1 MVGSNFDTMSRET
14 TSQPAASKALPTDL
28 VPQKSSRSL
37 GIFKEQDHRHCDD
50 QKTRTFIGPD
60 FFPTD
65 KKKPNFAMKLALGLD
80 VQTNAKGGKFMSIE
94 DSHQGALVCK
104 ADVEVLWEPGN
115 FQDDGAKRVGVCF
128 ASTDLELWTDGVEQ
142 AVIDDMIIFQK
153 PFPGV
158 TRAELESQLQR
169 AVKVSAKGK
178 HVKCKVDLERC
189 LFWDSAGNRVPRPA
203 EFARRRGRALV
214 EARHVWLMARQWGVL
229 FEVRHLMLEPLE
241 APCCP
246 F

>member
-1 MVGSNFDTMSRET
+1 
-14 TSQPAASKALPTDL
+14 
-28 VPQKSSRSL
+28 
-37 GIFKEQDHRHCDD
+37 
-50 QKTRTFIGPD
+50 
-60 FFPTD
+60 
-65 KKKPNFAMKLALGLD
+65 MKLALGLD

-94 DSHQGALVCK
+94 DSRQGALVYK

-128 ASTDLELWTDGVEQ
+128 ASNTDLELWTDGVEQ

-158 TRAELESQLQR
+158 TRTELESQLQR

-203 EFARRRGRALV
+203 SSRA
-214 EARHVWLMARQWGVL
+214 AGGPAMGRQWGVL

>member
-1 MVGSNFDTMSRET
+1 M
-14 TSQPAASKALPTDL
+14 
-28 VPQKSSRSL
+28 
-37 GIFKEQDHRHCDD
+37 
-50 QKTRTFIGPD
+50 
-60 FFPTD
+60 
-65 KKKPNFAMKLALGLD
+65 
-80 VQTNAKGGKFMSIE
+80 
-94 DSHQGALVCK
+94 
-104 ADVEVLWEPGN
+104 
-115 FQDDGAKRVGVCF
+115 GVCF
-128 ASTDLELWTDGVEQ
+128 ASTDLEPWTDGVEQ

-153 PFPGV
+153 PFP
-158 TRAELESQLQR
+158 
-169 AVKVSAKGK
+169 
-178 HVKCKVDLERC
+178 ERC

>member
-1 MVGSNFDTMSRET
+1 
-14 TSQPAASKALPTDL
+14 
-28 VPQKSSRSL
+28 
-37 GIFKEQDHRHCDD
+37 
-50 QKTRTFIGPD
+50 
-60 FFPTD
+60 
-65 KKKPNFAMKLALGLD
+65 MKLALGLD

-94 DSHQGALVCK
+94 NSRQGALVCK

-128 ASTDLELWTDGVEQ
+128 ASNTDLELWTEEVEQ
-142 AVIDDMIIFQK
+142 GVIDNMIVFQK
-153 PFPGV
+153 PFPGAAR
-158 TRAELESQLQR
+158 TELESQLQR

-178 HVKCKVDLERC
+178 HVKCKMDLERC
-189 LFWDSAGNRVPRPA
+189 LFWGPAGN
-203 EFARRRGRALV
+203 RGRALV

>member
-1 MVGSNFDTMSRET
+1 
-14 TSQPAASKALPTDL
+14 
-28 VPQKSSRSL
+28 
-37 GIFKEQDHRHCDD
+37 
-50 QKTRTFIGPD
+50 
-60 FFPTD
+60 
-65 KKKPNFAMKLALGLD
+65 MKLALGLD

-104 ADVEVLWEPGN
+104 VDVEVLWEPGN

-128 ASTDLELWTDGVEQ
+128 ASNTDLELWTEEVEQ
-142 AVIDDMIIFQK
+142 GVIDNMIVFQK
-153 PFPGV
+153 PFLGAAR
-158 TRAELESQLQR
+158 TELESQLQR

-178 HVKCKVDLERC
+178 HVKCKMDLERC
-189 LFWDSAGNRVPRPA
+189 LSGTPPATVPRPA
-203 EFARRRGRALV
+203 EFAHRRGRALV
-214 EARHVWLMARQWGVL
+214 EARHVWLTARQWGVL

>member
-1 MVGSNFDTMSRET
+1 
-14 TSQPAASKALPTDL
+14 
-28 VPQKSSRSL
+28 
-37 GIFKEQDHRHCDD
+37 
-50 QKTRTFIGPD
+50 
-60 FFPTD
+60 
-65 KKKPNFAMKLALGLD
+65 MKLALGLD
-80 VQTNAKGGKFMSIE
+80 VQTNAKGGKLMSIE
-94 DSHQGALVCK
+94 DSHQGALVRK

-115 FQDDGAKRVGVCF
+115 FQDDGAKR
-128 ASTDLELWTDGVEQ
+128 DGVEQ
-142 AVIDDMIIFQK
+142 AVVDDMIIFQK

-178 HVKCKVDLERC
+178 HVKCKMDLERC